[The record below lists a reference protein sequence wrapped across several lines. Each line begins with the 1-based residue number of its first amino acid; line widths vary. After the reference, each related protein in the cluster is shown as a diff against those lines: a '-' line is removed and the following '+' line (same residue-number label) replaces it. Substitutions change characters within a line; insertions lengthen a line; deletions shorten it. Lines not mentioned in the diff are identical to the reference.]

1 MWWIINHMQHA
12 CIMLQVLYVLDL
24 TFHLQ
29 LIISV
34 IIIRFSGFHFIF
46 RLNLTEQRGAKT
58 FHSAFKILIIHRY
71 DWISKVCS
79 YVDGIQLKIF
89 DASKNIWVTAHKVL
103 IAVSLSRLITGP
115 HNSKINTFIFYVGTS
130 SNQTFMSRH
139 FSTFVMFVST
149 GKFTGNRNGCQ

>member
-1 MWWIINHMQHA
+1 MQHA

-34 IIIRFSGFHFIF
+34 IIIRFSGFLFIF
-46 RLNLTEQRGAKT
+46 ILNLTEQRGAKT
-58 FHSAFKILIIHRY
+58 FHSAFKILTIHRY

-79 YVDGIQLKIF
+79 YVGGIQLKIF

-115 HNSKINTFIFYVGTS
+115 HNSKINTFIFHVGTS